1 MGFLHHRSPMCADAG
16 ADRPQPQRSSRRLR
30 GPPRVPRCR
39 SGRWPI
45 VVAAIGFLLAG
56 ASCTASPTGPADL
69 APDHALVVDVID
81 GDTIDIDLHGRRERV
96 RLLGIDAPESVHPSV
111 PIQCFGPE
119 ASAELARA
127 LPPSSEVRIER
138 DVEPRDR
145 YNRLLLYV
153 YRVEDNL
160 FMNRWLVRSGL
171 ADTSF
176 YEPNTALGVRTDRGQ
191 DHGPGRASRSVGCM

>member
-1 MGFLHHRSPMCADAG
+1 M
-16 ADRPQPQRSSRRLR
+16 
-30 GPPRVPRCR
+30 
-39 SGRWPI
+39 
-45 VVAAIGFLLAG
+45 
-56 ASCTASPTGPADL
+56 
-69 APDHALVVDVID
+69 ID
-81 GDTIDIDLHGRRERV
+81 GDTIDIDFHGRRERV
-96 RLLGIDAPESVHPSV
+96 RLLGVDAPESVHPSV

-176 YEPNTALGVRTDRGQ
+176 YEPNTALAAELTEARTMARAERAGLWGACE
-191 DHGPGRASRSVGCM
+191 GPDQPLQ